1 MTFGVCVKHR
11 RRFIWIFTGITRKLT
26 NLVTKALEAG
36 RNISADEPAH
46 PEVKLAQAHS
56 PCCPTIFYVP
66 GSQVTYQEKTRR
78 TRHLPMTSVIGMCL
92 VRFCFFRYLRLLPH
106 IL

>member
-1 MTFGVCVKHR
+1 MTSGVCAKTQAL
-11 RRFIWIFTGITRKLT
+11 FIWIFTGITRKLK
-26 NLVTKALEAG
+26 NLVTKALEAD

-46 PEVKLAQAHS
+46 PEAKSVHTHNAS
-56 PCCPTIFYVP
+56 CPMIVHVP

-78 TRHLPMTSVIGMCL
+78 TRRLPMTSVIGMCL

>member
-1 MTFGVCVKHR
+1 MTFGVCVKTR
-11 RRFIWIFTGITRKLT
+11 ALFIWIFTGVTRKPT

-36 RNISADEPAH
+36 RNISADEPSH
-46 PEVKLAQAHS
+46 PEAKLAQAHS
-56 PCCPTIFYVP
+56 SCCPTIFYVP

-78 TRHLPMTSVIGMCL
+78 TSHLPMTNVIGMCL

>member
-1 MTFGVCVKHR
+1 MTSGVCVKTQAL
-11 RRFIWIFTGITRKLT
+11 FIWIFTSITRKLT
-26 NLVTKALEAG
+26 NLVMKALEAG

-46 PEVKLAQAHS
+46 PEAKLAQAHS